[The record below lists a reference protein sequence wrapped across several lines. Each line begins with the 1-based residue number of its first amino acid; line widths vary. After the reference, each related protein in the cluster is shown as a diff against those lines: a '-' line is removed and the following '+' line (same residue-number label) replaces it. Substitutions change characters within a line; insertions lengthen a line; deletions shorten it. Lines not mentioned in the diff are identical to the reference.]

1 MVRSAPATRR
11 GRAFAHPIDH
21 ELGKFG
27 GGTVD
32 VGAFLAMPVGCRVA
46 HAQNCERR
54 EPGIQIGTEFPLTD
68 ALLDDVLEYALESAR
83 PSANTTTAF
92 PGKMLALIEEN
103 PNKVGPVDQRREV
116 RFDQ

>member
-11 GRAFAHPIDH
+11 GRALAHPIDD

-27 GGTVD
+27 RGTVD
-32 VGAFLAMPVGCRVA
+32 VGAFLAVPVGCRVA

-54 EPGIQIGTEFPLTD
+54 EPGIQIGTKFPLGD
-68 ALLDDVLEYALESAR
+68 ALLDDVLKYALESAR
-83 PSANTTTAF
+83 PSADTTTAF
-92 PGKMLALIEEN
+92 PEKMLAFIEED
-103 PNKVGPVDQRREV
+103 PDEVGSIDQRREV